1 MEDMNA
7 DAGQFI
13 SLEQAKEFVDHYK
26 NLPGSGPIRAHGF
39 GKNKLLEIINQ
50 PNAVGARFYYGYEQ
64 LPNGTFK
71 QNLVVIGV
79 NSANED
85 IMDTNKILEFS
96 NTCPPHCPPDQ
107 KGL

>member
-13 SLEQAKEFVDHYK
+13 SLEQAKQFVANYK

-39 GKNKLLEIINQ
+39 GKNKLLEVINQ
-50 PNAVGARFYYGYEQ
+50 PNAIGARFYHGYEQ

-79 NSANED
+79 NAANED

-96 NTCPPHCPPDQ
+96 NTCPPSCPPDG